1 MATFPDLVRSYSLL
15 QRSSYTDDI
24 SKLTT
29 PDGIITIT
37 VRGLMAFG
45 GIEDESLLKDYEY
58 LFRKG
63 PAASGFRQL
72 LRSDYDR
79 NSSHGSKK
87 FTFFLGAS
95 EDSIRQLLS
104 QFTLSTSA
112 NSPQANSLADSP
124 FAIPTVTP
132 SLKRSR
138 MSKIDEYKPATL
150 EYITVYLFLH
160 IGQLAS

>member
-1 MATFPDLVRSYSLL
+1 MANLPDLLRSYSLL
-15 QRSSYTDDI
+15 SRYTDEI
-24 SKLTT
+24 SNLTT

-45 GIEDESLLKDYEY
+45 GIEDESLLKEYEY

-87 FTFFLGAS
+87 LTFFLGAS
-95 EDSIRQLLS
+95 EDSVRQLLS
-104 QFTLSTSA
+104 KFTLSTSA
-112 NSPQANSLADSP
+112 NCSLASPAAESP
-124 FAIPTVTP
+124 FPIPTGTP

-138 MSKIDEYKPATL
+138 MSKIDEYKPAT
-150 EYITVYLFLH
+150 
-160 IGQLAS
+160 